1 MCIGAL
7 CPGVT
12 LVIPPRSA
20 SVLVC
25 SRGCLRGPSAAGKEA
40 SRAPGR
46 RISTVQAYGR
56 SAPPQPPWPGA
67 SGPRARPSGG
77 AVSEK
82 RETARNPRK
91 FRTVGLLRAQRNFGG
106 GRRAEGTTV
115 VMLPVGVR
123 GYNLSAVRNGS
134 LYVRGCCVLGSG
146 VTGQRRTINVNDTYC
161 NTAEQRVPTY
171 TEDQLGKCPQ
181 C

>member
-1 MCIGAL
+1 VCIGAL

-56 SAPPQPPWPGA
+56 SAPPKPTWPGPQD
-67 SGPRARPSGG
+67 PRARPSGG

-82 RETARNPRK
+82 RETATFPIRRGPALGGQDLRDPVD
-91 FRTVGLLRAQRNFGG
+91 FSQTAVGPAWTPPTSDPSTRTSAVPTGALGRVERATSEHQKPWLHSARCVQLELL
-106 GRRAEGTTV
+106 GRRTCRSFT
-115 VMLPVGVR
+115 
-123 GYNLSAVRNGS
+123 
-134 LYVRGCCVLGSG
+134 
-146 VTGQRRTINVNDTYC
+146 
-161 NTAEQRVPTY
+161 
-171 TEDQLGKCPQ
+171 
-181 C
+181 